1 MPSFLYPRTIK
12 ITRPGAQTGVGFN
25 PAYAAEQQA
34 EETKIACNIPASI
47 QARSSGGRN
56 PVGLPGDSAMNM
68 WRVLTPLGAL
78 ADGQVKNRDLIYDD
92 LGRKFQVSAD
102 YTNSL
107 GADFI
112 VERLEA

>member
-1 MPSFLYPRTIK
+1 MSFLYQRTIK
-12 ITRPGAQTGVGFN
+12 ITRPSAQTGVGFN
-25 PAYAAEQQA
+25 PAYSAEQQA
-34 EETKIACNIPASI
+34 QETQIACDIPASI

-56 PVGLPGDSAMNM
+56 SVGLPGDSAMNT
-68 WRVLTPLGAL
+68 WRILTPRGAI
-78 ADGQVKNRDLIYDD
+78 ADGQIKNRDLIYDD

-112 VERLEA
+112 AERLEA